1 MIISKIKYTPE
12 FFDLVVKM
20 QLREQMLVNGYYIVE
35 NIVSIEKIDALMET
49 IFKIFLKYCPSNKF
63 QDYQK
68 PWETDLFHDEMI
80 NFRKLE
86 PKKFSLLYDTV
97 QTSFSVYQLVHSNL
111 IGENCAN
118 LLGVKETELSV
129 TEGMVR
135 MDVPHDKRNIA
146 GWHQEISYLRNEGLV
161 VWIPLTDITI
171 KLGLLE
177 ICPKSH
183 LEGELKIEK
192 ISDVPSDVSTVSF
205 DEVPT
210 ENIEKYPV
218 MPIEIKKG
226 SALMFDV
233 HLFHRSGTNSSNMCR
248 FSCQTRYSVA
258 NSMDFVPFRQSKVY
272 SKIGLKMAG
281 RDKSCF
287 STY

>member
-1 MIISKIKYTPE
+1 M
-12 FFDLVVKM
+12 
-20 QLREQMLVNGYYIVE
+20 
-35 NIVSIEKIDALMET
+35 
-49 IFKIFLKYCPSNKF
+49 
-63 QDYQK
+63 
-68 PWETDLFHDEMI
+68 FHDEII

-86 PKKFSLLYDTV
+86 PKKFSMLYDTV

-192 ISDVPSDVSTVSF
+192 ILINNKLDTITKYFKLIFSDSNLFLTRIA
-205 DEVPT
+205 E
-210 ENIEKYPV
+210 EEKLN
-218 MPIEIKKG
+218 G
-226 SALMFDV
+226 F
-233 HLFHRSGTNSSNMCR
+233 
-248 FSCQTRYSVA
+248 
-258 NSMDFVPFRQSKVY
+258 
-272 SKIGLKMAG
+272 
-281 RDKSCF
+281 
-287 STY
+287 